1 MGKRHQTPEGGLGAG
16 NAAGAFSMNLMGLS
30 LFDILQAKSSEIYLF
45 IKSTIGV
52 TLCRVY
58 LHFHV
63 SLCVF

>member
-1 MGKRHQTPEGGLGAG
+1 
-16 NAAGAFSMNLMGLS
+16 MNLMGLS

-52 TLCRVY
+52 TLCRVD

-63 SLCVF
+63 SVCVFKQN